1 MKKIIFIFLFLSL
14 FLTDKGTRAQNGQI
28 VLVSEVQEG
37 LTFTKKEK
45 RRKPFTVPTELSNVE
60 VNITENGHIMDRYIL
75 EDESRLDL
83 NPDINYTVKFNK
95 KGYIPKLISIN
106 THGMSTDFIMKGY
119 ELFVDISLFKILEH
133 VNTSAYA
140 KLPGAKCFFDS
151 NMKSL
156 TWDMGYSQD
165 AFETFIS
172 MNEQNKKRL
181 SNQKK
186 RNNTE
191 SRMND

>member
-1 MKKIIFIFLFLSL
+1 MEKIIFIFLSLSF
-14 FLTDKGTRAQNGQI
+14 FLTDKETQAQDEQI
-28 VLVSEVQEG
+28 TLVSEVQDC
-37 LTFTKKEK
+37 LILTKKE
-45 RRKPFTVPTELSNVE
+45 RKKLFTATTELLNVE
-60 VNITENGHIMDRYIL
+60 VSITANCNIIDKYIV
-75 EDESRLDL
+75 EDESRLVF
-83 NPDINYTVKFNK
+83 NPDMNYTLEFKK

>member
-1 MKKIIFIFLFLSL
+1 MEKIIFIFLSLSF
-14 FLTDKGTRAQNGQI
+14 FLTDKETQAQDEQI
-28 VLVSEVQEG
+28 TLVSEVQDC
-37 LTFTKKEK
+37 LILTKKE
-45 RRKPFTVPTELSNVE
+45 RKKLFTATTELLNVE
-60 VNITENGHIMDRYIL
+60 VSITANCNIIDKYIV
-75 EDESRLDL
+75 EDESRLVF
-83 NPDINYTVKFNK
+83 NPDMNYTLEFKK

-119 ELFVDISLFKILEH
+119 DLFADILLFKTLEH

-140 KLPGAKCFFDS
+140 KLPVAKCFFDS

-156 TWDMGYSQD
+156 TWDMGYSKD

-186 RNNTE
+186 ENKTE
-191 SRMND
+191 PRMND